1 MKLIKIIPDSVI
13 PKYQQ
18 IINSIEQALAQQLLK
33 KNDKLPS
40 INKVCMEFGVSRDTV
55 LYAYEILKKKGIVN
69 AILGKGYYIKSTD
82 WNFEE
87 RIFLLFDEL
96 NAFKENLYYSF
107 LEEIQQRANVHVFFH
122 YFNIDVFKKLIEE
135 NNGSYTKYIIMP
147 GNMNDTAPIIKMLP
161 KKDVYILDQTN
172 IFLREYSSVHQNFAK
187 DMHNGLLKA
196 KTKLEAYQRLIL
208 IFPGQKEPVGMVEGF
223 TSFCEQYKMKHEIIC
238 NFTDE
243 EILNGDVFI
252 IPDDKHLVNVIK
264 QSKKQ
269 KLKIRKDFGI
279 ISYNETPLKGI
290 VENGITTIST
300 DFWQMGKILAEMV
313 LNTKEGRI
321 ENASNLIIRNSL

>member
-1 MKLIKIIPDSVI
+1 MRLIKITPDSVV

-55 LYAYEILKKKGIVN
+55 MYAYETLKKKGIVN
-69 AILGKGYYIKSTD
+69 AILGKGYYIKSTEWD
-82 WNFEE
+82 FEE

-96 NAFKENLYYSF
+96 NAFKETLYNSF
-107 LEEIQQRANVHVFFH
+107 LEAIQQRANVHVFFH

-147 GNMNDTAPIIKMLP
+147 GNMNDTAPIIKILP

-187 DMHNGLLKA
+187 DMYNGLLKA
-196 KTKLEAYQRLIL
+196 KILLESYQRLIL
-208 IFPGQKEPVGMVEGF
+208 IFPGKKEPVGMVKGF

-269 KLKIRKDFGI
+269 KLKIRKNFGI
-279 ISYNETPLKGI
+279 ISYNETPLKGV

-300 DFWQMGKILAEMV
+300 DFCQMGKILAEIV
-313 LNTKEGRI
+313 LNTQHRRI
-321 ENASNLIIRNSL
+321 ENVSNLIIRNSL

>member
-1 MKLIKIIPDSVI
+1 MKIIRITPDSVV
-13 PKYQQ
+13 PKYRQ
-18 IINSIEQALAQQLLK
+18 IINSIEQALAQELLK

-55 LYAYEILKKKGIVN
+55 LYAYETLKKKGVVN
-69 AILGKGYYIKSTD
+69 AILGRGYYIKSTD
-82 WNFEE
+82 WHFEE

-96 NAFKENLYYSF
+96 NAFKENLYNSL
-107 LEEIQQRANVHVFFH
+107 LEDIQQRSNIHVFFH

-135 NNGSYTKYIIMP
+135 NNGNYTKYIVMP
-147 GNMNDTAPIIKMLP
+147 SNMNDTAPIIKTLP

-172 IFLREYSSVHQNFAK
+172 LHLREYSSVHQNFAK
-187 DMHNGLLKA
+187 DIYNGLFKA
-196 KTKLEAYQRLIL
+196 KNLLEAYRRLIL
-208 IFPGQKEPVGMVEGF
+208 IFPGKKEPIGMVEGF
-223 TSFCEQYKMKHEIIC
+223 TSFCEQYKKKHIIIS

-243 EILNGDVFI
+243 EILKGDVFI

-269 KLKIRKDFGI
+269 NLEIRKDFGI
-279 ISYNETPLKGI
+279 ISYNETPLKSI

-300 DFWQMGKILAEMV
+300 DFCQMGKILAEMV
-313 LNTKEGRI
+313 LNTRRERI
-321 ENASNLIIRNSL
+321 ENASDLIIRNSL